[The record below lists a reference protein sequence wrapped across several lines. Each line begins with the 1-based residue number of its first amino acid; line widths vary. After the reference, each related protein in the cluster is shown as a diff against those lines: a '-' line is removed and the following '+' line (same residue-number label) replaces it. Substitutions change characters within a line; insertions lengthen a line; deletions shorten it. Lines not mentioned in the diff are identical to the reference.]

1 MGLTFDKSRAAYE
14 EAKNVIPGGVNSPV
28 RAFNTVGEHPI
39 FIERAKGSRLF
50 DIDGNEFI
58 DYVCSWGPLILGHCY
73 ESVQDAVRL
82 AVEKGTTFGMPT
94 VIETK
99 MAEKICQLV
108 PSVEMVRMVS
118 SGTEATM
125 SALRLAR
132 GYTNRNKIIKFQGC
146 YHGHADHLLI
156 QAGSGAMTFG
166 VPSSPGVP
174 EAIARETLTAGY
186 NDIASVRKLFEE
198 YPDDIAAVIVEPVPG
213 NMGLV
218 PPKIE
223 FLQGLRALTKEY
235 NALLIFDEVISGF
248 RASLGGAQKYFDI
261 MPDLTCLGKII
272 GGGLPVGAFGGKKE
286 IMEHLAPVG
295 SVYQA
300 GTLSGNP
307 CAMAAGYTMLCEL
320 EKLNPY
326 ADLSMKAEKLADAFR
341 SSAKKHGVDV
351 QVNQFGSLLTI
362 FFTSDPVDSYEAAQK
377 ADTKKFAV
385 FFDAMLKQG
394 IHLPPSQFECMFLS
408 AAHTDDDLEKTIEA
422 ADKAFAKMGSVQ

>member
-1 MGLTFDKSRAAYE
+1 MSLTFEKSRVAYE
-14 EAKNVIPGGVNSPV
+14 EAKAAIPGGVNSPV
-28 RAFNTVGEHPI
+28 RAFNTVGEHPV
-39 FIERAKGSRLF
+39 FIERAKGSHLF
-50 DIDGNEFI
+50 DIDGNDLI
-58 DYVCSWGPLILGHCY
+58 DYVCSWGPLILGHCHH
-73 ESVQDAVRL
+73 SVQEAVRS

-99 MAEKICQLV
+99 MAEKICQLI
-108 PSVEMVRMVS
+108 PSVDMVRMVS

-132 GYTNRNKIIKFQGC
+132 GYTNRNKIVKFQGC

-174 EAIARETLTAGY
+174 EAIARETLTANY

-198 YPDDIAAVIVEPVPG
+198 YPDDIAAVIVEPIPG

-218 PPKIE
+218 PPEKD
-223 FLQGLRALTKEY
+223 FLHELRNLTKEF

-248 RASLGGAQKYFDI
+248 RASLGGAQKYFGI
-261 MPDLTCLGKII
+261 TPDLTCLGKII
-272 GGGLPVGAFGGKKE
+272 GGGLPVGAFGGKRE

-307 CAMAAGYTMLCEL
+307 CAMAAGYATLCEL
-320 EKLNPY
+320 EKINPY
-326 ADLSMKAEKLADAFR
+326 DDLSKKAEKLADAFK
-341 SSAKKHGVDV
+341 SSAKKYGVDV
-351 QVNQFGSLLTI
+351 QVNQFGSLLTV
-362 FFTSDPVDSYEAAQK
+362 FFTAEPVNSYQAAQK

-408 AAHTDDDLEKTIEA
+408 IAHSDDDLDKTIAA
-422 ADKAFAKMGSVQ
+422 ADKAFAQVGGAQ